1 MNSRIRIRHKYLRQC
16 YKSGSY
22 RRSNLFATSDSYVEH
37 VQYTSL
43 FLVAGNNQ
51 GVILKMVQFEGK
63 FQFVSQNNFEEF
75 AKVLG
80 DQNLV
85 NTVLQPRPSFE
96 LSKNGDEWTF
106 TSSSGDNTYT
116 KTFKMNVPFE
126 ETLPSLPD
134 RKFQVCLIHKII

>member
-1 MNSRIRIRHKYLRQC
+1 
-16 YKSGSY
+16 
-22 RRSNLFATSDSYVEH
+22 
-37 VQYTSL
+37 
-43 FLVAGNNQ
+43 
-51 GVILKMVQFEGK
+51 MVQFEGK

-106 TSSSGDNTYT
+106 TSSNGDNTYT
-116 KTFKMNVPFE
+116 KTFKTNVPFE

-134 RKFQVCLIHKII
+134 RKFQVCLIHHKTI

>member
-1 MNSRIRIRHKYLRQC
+1 
-16 YKSGSY
+16 
-22 RRSNLFATSDSYVEH
+22 
-37 VQYTSL
+37 
-43 FLVAGNNQ
+43 
-51 GVILKMVQFEGK
+51 MVQFEGK

-106 TSSSGDNTYT
+106 TSSNGDNTYT
-116 KTFKMNVPFE
+116 KTFKTNVPFE

-134 RKFQVCLIHKII
+134 RKFQTVTSIEGNVFKTETQVNDSLKVSRLYEFSDNELLVHISTNKSDVKATRVYKRV